1 MELTT
6 PTATLNAATAEP
18 GVTVLAA
25 TDLLSGGRSLYTIL
39 VYLLVLLIL
48 AGGGTRA
55 AISFFGG
62 RIGSTIAWATG
73 LGHRRRHRRGRL
85 RHLRLDQAHHGPN
98 RPHHRPIRSIAH
110 RPARKARPAP

>member
-18 GVTVLAA
+18 AVTVLAA

-62 RIGSTIAWATG
+62 RIGSTIAWAMVSVIVAVVVGAGYPIYVSTKHTVDQTG
-73 LGHRRRHRRGRL
+73 LTTGQFG
-85 RHLRLDQAHHGPN
+85 Q
-98 RPHHRPIRSIAH
+98 
-110 RPARKARPAP
+110 

>member
-1 MELTT
+1 MELAT
-6 PTATLNAATAEP
+6 PTAAATLNAATAEP

-62 RIGSTIAWATG
+62 RIGSTIAWAMVSVIVAVVVGAGYPIYVSTKHTVDQTG
-73 LGHRRRHRRGRL
+73 LTTGQFG
-85 RHLRLDQAHHGPN
+85 Q
-98 RPHHRPIRSIAH
+98 
-110 RPARKARPAP
+110 

>member
-1 MELTT
+1 MELT
-6 PTATLNAATAEP
+6 TATLNAATAEP

-62 RIGSTIAWATG
+62 RIGSTIAWAMVSVIVAVVVGAGYPIYASTKRTVDQTG
-73 LGHRRRHRRGRL
+73 LTTGQFG
-85 RHLRLDQAHHGPN
+85 Q
-98 RPHHRPIRSIAH
+98 
-110 RPARKARPAP
+110 

>member
-6 PTATLNAATAEP
+6 PAATATANAVTAEP

-62 RIGSTIAWATG
+62 RIGSTIAWAMVSVIVAVVVGAGYPIYVSTKRTVDQTG
-73 LGHRRRHRRGRL
+73 LTTGQFG
-85 RHLRLDQAHHGPN
+85 Q
-98 RPHHRPIRSIAH
+98 
-110 RPARKARPAP
+110 

>member
-6 PTATLNAATAEP
+6 DTATLNAATAEP
-18 GVTVLAA
+18 GVTVMAA

-62 RIGSTIAWATG
+62 RIGSTIAWAMVSVIVAVVVGAGYPIYVSAKHTVDQTG
-73 LGHRRRHRRGRL
+73 LTTGQFG
-85 RHLRLDQAHHGPN
+85 Q
-98 RPHHRPIRSIAH
+98 
-110 RPARKARPAP
+110 

>member
-6 PTATLNAATAEP
+6 PHRHRHPQRGDRRARRHS
-18 GVTVLAA
+18 
-25 TDLLSGGRSLYTIL
+25 DGRHRSAFRWAVLYTIL

-62 RIGSTIAWATG
+62 RIGSTSP
-73 LGHRRRHRRGRL
+73 GRWS
-85 RHLRLDQAHHGPN
+85 R
-98 RPHHRPIRSIAH
+98 
-110 RPARKARPAP
+110 